1 MMKGHHH
8 INGAHTNGNNGVNPP
23 TNGINGVGSA
33 TQNSGDNI
41 QEPIAIIGMACR
53 LPGHC
58 STDKQFWDF
67 MMEEGVAK
75 NEPPETRFRLAG
87 HYDGSQKPYTMKTP
101 GAMFMEDVDP
111 ADFDAQFFNVNHAE
125 ASSMDPQHRNL
136 LEVTYECLENA
147 GIPLEKLSGQRVGCV
162 VGTNSS
168 DYYDMSCRDPEN
180 RMISP
185 TMGPNRAFLSNR
197 ISHFLNVHGPSI
209 SMDTAC
215 SSTLTA
221 LDMACLYL
229 QRNQVDAMLVGGT
242 NMYFSPER
250 NQDMSSMRHTAS
262 ATGQCHVFDSSADGY
277 VTAEAINTVFLKRL
291 KDAVEAGDPIRAIIR
306 GTSTNSAGKTPGI
319 AMPNAEAQAAAI
331 RAAYANAGISE
342 SNFFDTGYLECHGTG
357 TRVGD
362 PIEVEAVA
370 SVFAQD
376 RSPEQPL
383 IIGSAKSNV
392 GHSEGAAGLSGL
404 IKAVLAIENKTIPGT
419 ANFTTPNPRID
430 LEKSRVR
437 VTGSSITWPRY
448 AKLRASINSFG
459 FGGANAHAV
468 IESPEYLLGKSASRY
483 RSSYLKRDSMRNNI
497 SDNGASS
504 LPRLNNSSKP
514 MLIVLSANDEESLK
528 GSIQALSAHLVKQDV
543 CVTLEDLAYTLSER
557 RTRLHHTAYSIQTDT
572 QVSPDSFVIGKRP
585 GHEVKVG
592 FVFTGQGSQWSAM
605 GKALLHSFPRA
616 REIVE
621 SLDAV
626 LAALPEPPPWSL
638 VSELTEERDP
648 AVLREPEFSQP
659 LVTAL
664 QLAYLGVL
672 SDWGIAPVAVV
683 GHSSGE
689 IAAAVAAGY
698 LTAEEGI
705 KTAFFRG
712 QAAKQLPPKQPL
724 GMLAVGISAEKLEE
738 YIDARGDSVQVA
750 CFNSP
755 RSLTL
760 SGTVP
765 ALERVKEKLQSD
777 KHFARMLQV
786 DFAYHSRYMEAI
798 GNRYAEMLQRHCQF
812 TTEKSGPTT
821 MFSSVYGAQMKGPA
835 DAAYWVQNMTS
846 EVRFDQA
853 VSSMLESEDAPNFF
867 VEIGPSNTL
876 AGPMAQIFESVSHI
890 GSQPSYVSAAKRGPE
905 TLTSLY
911 SVAGRLFG
919 AGGTVN
925 LASVNE
931 YSSKNEPPTTLID
944 LPNYSWN
951 HSKKYWHENLSSK
964 DWRYRPFIRHDL
976 LGTKILGTSWHSPIW
991 KNILRLGDHPW
1002 LADHKVSQE
1011 VIFPGT
1017 GYLTMAIEAIYQAT
1031 YMTTWMKEEPKTYR
1045 YRLRDIKYPRALVLE
1060 ESEDAM
1066 IMLSLTAVPGSSI
1079 WHKFNISSLKNDSW
1093 NDHASGFICI
1103 ETDFLESRA
1112 PKGAI
1117 SPLKYPTSAQIWYK
1131 RMREGGFDLG
1141 PSFQKHLALEYT
1153 AGHRTARS
1161 IVSLEPPSSLWP
1173 QSAYPLHPACMDG
1186 CFQTVTSSMWEGDH
1200 SSINAALVPF
1210 QIDSVILPSNSRLP
1224 KEAFSM
1230 ARSDYVGVGRRNRAK
1245 NYSSSCTIYHPEDGS
1260 MLLEMKG
1267 LRYTELDYKDA
1278 IMSHTYTQMTWDADI
1293 TFLSES
1299 NFKYLINE
1307 VISSSGNG
1315 VGEKTSFIAQRFID
1329 MAAHKNPNL
1338 SILEINLDPADTS
1351 SLWLERSTSV
1361 RAAYS
1366 QYIFVSGNADSV
1378 TAAQEAYANVSHAEF
1393 IVVDFTDSKAR
1404 LNKTFNLAIV
1414 KVPSTPFLG
1423 FEAALRS
1430 VRECL
1435 DEKGLALVLD
1445 SGENLSS
1452 LETDVEKSG
1461 FGAIFSSDSLA
1472 LAYAEAPVKD
1482 QPLQDLY
1489 IFKFIDHDTV
1499 VLEANF
1505 SRSSWN
1511 MISTDSPSQIPP
1523 GGKVLV
1529 IDELKNSIM
1538 PNLNHQQWSALQELI
1553 EKRCD
1558 ILWVTTGAQVS
1569 TIDPTKAIIS
1579 GLFRV
1584 IRSEEPL
1591 LNLINLDVEH
1601 TSGDNTIRAIDTCL
1615 KMFNDIKTKPRKE
1628 NEFVER
1634 NGIIHISRVFSD
1646 TLLNKAKEEEFTG
1659 RPAEVTDLHASESTI
1674 RLRAERTGNIDSLQ
1688 YSQVAPEPLPLE
1700 DDCVEIEVV
1709 ASGVNL
1715 KEILVTMGIV
1725 PEDEHLLGGEG
1736 SGVITRVAPGVTTAL
1751 KPGMR
1756 VAFFGK
1762 GSFGNRVQTKAQA
1775 VHVIPD
1781 FMSFEEA
1788 ATIPCVFMTS
1798 MYSLFRLARVKRG
1811 DRVLIHSATGGVG
1824 ISAIQLCHYVG
1835 AIVYATVG
1843 TQEKREFLQSKFG
1856 IPDERIFSSRTTA
1869 FGNQILDHTD
1879 GKGVDIILNSLTG
1892 NLLDESWRIIAD
1904 GGTMVEI
1911 GKKDIL
1917 DRNTLS
1923 MEPFGRNA
1931 SFRAFDLAH
1940 KEITDDTI
1948 ESLLSEVF
1956 KLMEEG
1962 HLKPISPMHLFSF
1975 TNIPDAFR
1983 LIRSGKHIGKL
1994 VISDGQAGSVKVPVR
2009 PAPRRMNLR
2018 SDVCYL
2024 VVGGLRGLCASL
2036 ATYLAKNGARYLA
2049 VLSRRGHDDDKSRKV
2064 ISDIRALGCHIDL
2077 VIGDITS
2084 VEDVRKAFQ
2093 STRVPIGGII
2103 QGAMV
2108 LRDRIF
2114 ASMTVEEYHT
2124 ALACKVQG
2132 TWNLHNV
2139 SIEQNLNLDFFVML
2153 ASISGL
2159 CGSKGQANYAAGNTF
2174 LNAFASYRQGLGLRA
2189 CSIDLGVI
2197 EDVGYIAEHQKLQE
2211 RYDAAFWDA
2220 INEQVLQKIL
2230 NFSIQ
2235 QQHVAP
2241 INAQSAT
2248 HMITGIR
2255 VPQPEDSPLLRDAR
2269 FAGLHLAGDANSRNA
2284 SRDSP
2289 KDVQAILGMLRS
2301 KAEARS
2307 VLELTIDVLSKYFI
2321 KNLRL
2326 TESLDATRPLSI
2338 WGIDSLAAVE
2348 FRNFVKMELGVELTT
2363 LEVVNASSLVAV
2375 CEKIISRIPLNAIQ

>member
-1 MMKGHHH
+1 MENNRHSNGTYSNGYDVGIPTKGEDD
-8 INGAHTNGNNGVNPP
+8 AASP
-23 TNGINGVGSA
+23 
-33 TQNSGDNI
+33 I
-41 QEPIAIIGMACR
+41 QEPIAIIGIACR

-75 NEPPETRFRLAG
+75 NEPPKTRFRLAG

-147 GIPLEKLSGQRVGCV
+147 GIPLEKLSGQRVGCI

-168 DYYDMSCRDPEN
+168 DYFDMSCRDPEN
-180 RMISP
+180 RMMSP

-215 SSTLTA
+215 SSTLVA

-262 ATGQCHVFDSSADGY
+262 ATGQCHVFDSEADGY

-291 KDAVEAGDPIRAIIR
+291 KDAVESGDPIRAIIR

-319 AMPNAEAQAAAI
+319 AMPNAKAQAAAI
-331 RAAYANAGISE
+331 RAAYANAGIPE

-370 SVFAQD
+370 SVFASD
-376 RSPEQPL
+376 RSLEQPL

-419 ANFTTPNPRID
+419 ANFTTPNPKID
-430 LEKSRVR
+430 LEKSQVR
-437 VTGSSITWPRY
+437 VTRSSITWPRHS
-448 AKLRASINSFG
+448 KLRASINSFG

-483 RSSYLKRDSMRNNI
+483 RSSYLKQNSMRGNL
-497 SDNGASS
+497 SENGIKRNDA
-504 LPRLNNSSKP
+504 SKP
-514 MLIVLSANDEESLK
+514 MLFVLSANDEESLK
-528 GSIQALSAHLVKQDV
+528 GSIKALSSHLAKPDV
-543 CVTLEDLAYTLSER
+543 RVSLEDLAYTLSER

-572 QVSPDSFVIGKRP
+572 QISLDSFVIGKRL
-585 GHEVKVG
+585 GHEVKIG
-592 FVFTGQGSQWSAM
+592 FVFTGQGSQWPTM
-605 GKALLHSFPRA
+605 GKALLDSFPRA
-616 REIVE
+616 RKVVE
-621 SLDAV
+621 SLDDV
-626 LAALPEPPPWSL
+626 LAALPEPPSWSL
-638 VSELTEERDP
+638 ISELTEERDP
-648 AVLREPEFSQP
+648 SVLREPEFSQP

-664 QLAYLGVL
+664 QLAYLEVL
-672 SDWGIAPVAVV
+672 SNWGIVPVAVA

-689 IAAAVAAGY
+689 IAAAVAAGH
-698 LTAEEGI
+698 LDAKEAI
-705 KTAFFRG
+705 KIAFFRG

-724 GMLAVGISAEKLEE
+724 GMLAVGISAKRLEG
-738 YIDARGDSVQVA
+738 YIDASEGCIQIA

-760 SGTVP
+760 SGTVQ
-765 ALERVKEKLQSD
+765 ALEQLREKLQDD
-777 KHFARMLQV
+777 KYFARMLQV
-786 DFAYHSRYMEAI
+786 DFAYHSKYMEAI
-798 GNRYAEMLQRHCQF
+798 GGRYAEMLQRHCQQA
-812 TTEKSGPTT
+812 TPEKSGPTK
-821 MFSSVYGAQMKGPA
+821 MFSSVRGTQMDKPT

-853 VSSMLESEDAPNFF
+853 VTSMLESEDAPNFF
-867 VEIGPSNTL
+867 IEIGPSNTL
-876 AGPMAQIFESVSHI
+876 AGPTAQIFESASHI
-890 GSQPSYVSAAKRGPE
+890 GSQPSYVSVAKRGPE
-905 TLTSLY
+905 TLLSLY
-911 SVAGRLFG
+911 DTAGKAFG

-931 YSSKNEPPTTLID
+931 YSAKDEPPSTLID

-964 DWRYRPFIRHDL
+964 DWRFRQFIRHDL
-976 LGTKILGTSWHSPIW
+976 LGTKVLGISWHSPVW

-1002 LADHKVSQE
+1002 LTDHKVSQE

-1017 GYLTMAIEAIYQAT
+1017 GYLTMAIEAIYQSS
-1031 YMTTWMKEEPKTYR
+1031 YMTTWMKEEPKSYR

-1060 ESEDAM
+1060 DGKDTM
-1066 IMLSLTAVPGSSI
+1066 IMLGLTAVPGSSI
-1079 WHKFNISSLKNDSW
+1079 WHKFNISSMKNDSW
-1093 NDHASGFICI
+1093 SDHASGFICI
-1103 ETDFLESRA
+1103 ETDFLESKA
-1112 PKGAI
+1112 PEGAI

-1141 PSFQKHLALEYT
+1141 PSFQKHLTLECT
-1153 AGHRTARS
+1153 AGRRTGRS
-1161 IVSLEPPSSLWP
+1161 IVSLEPPPSLWP
-1173 QSAYPLHPACMDG
+1173 QSSYPLHPACMDG

-1210 QIDSVILPSNSRLP
+1210 QIDSVVLPSNSRLP
-1224 KEAFSM
+1224 KEAFSV
-1230 ARSDYVGVGRRNRAK
+1230 ARSDYVGVGRRDRAK

-1278 IMSHTYTQMTWDADI
+1278 ILSHTFAQMTWDADI
-1293 TFLSES
+1293 TFLSKPR
-1299 NFKYLINE
+1299 FDYLVNAGTWDSVPRNNTVE
-1307 VISSSGNG
+1307 RGLA
-1315 VGEKTSFIAQRFID
+1315 IAQRFID

-1351 SLWLERSTSV
+1351 SLWLEKRAFDSPV
-1361 RAAYS
+1361 RAAFS
-1366 QYIFVSGNADSV
+1366 QYTFVSSNTDSV
-1378 TAAQEAYANVSHAEF
+1378 TSVKEAYVNASHTEF
-1393 IVVDFTDSKAR
+1393 IVVDLTDPKAM
-1404 LNKTFNLAIV
+1404 LKKQYDLAII
-1414 KVPSTPFLG
+1414 KAPSTPPPG
-1423 FEAALRS
+1423 FNRALEAIRGYLSA
-1430 VRECL
+1430 
-1435 DEKGLALVLD
+1435 KGLALVLD
-1445 SGENLSS
+1445 VGENSF
-1452 LETDVEKSG
+1452 ETEIAEPGFSTVFRSG
-1461 FGAIFSSDSLA
+1461 SLA
-1472 LAYAEAPVKD
+1472 LAYTKAPIED
-1482 QPLQDLY
+1482 RPPQDLY
-1489 IFKFIDHDTV
+1489 LFKFADHGTKM
-1499 VLEANF
+1499 LEANL
-1505 SRSSWN
+1505 SRLSWN
-1511 MISTDSPSQIPP
+1511 IICTNSPSQIPP
-1523 GGKVLV
+1523 EGKVLV
-1529 IDELKNSIM
+1529 VDELESSIM
-1538 PNLNHQQWSALQELI
+1538 LNLDQKQWRALQELI

-1558 ILWVTTGAQVS
+1558 ILWVTTGAQMS
-1569 TIDPTKAIIS
+1569 ATDPTKAIIS

-1601 TSGDNTIRAIDTCL
+1601 ASGDNTFWAIDTCL
-1615 KMFNDIKTKPRKE
+1615 KMFNDARNKPRKE

-1634 NGIIHISRVFSD
+1634 NGIIHIGRVFAD
-1646 TLLNKAKEEEFTG
+1646 TPLNRAKEEEFVG
-1659 RPAEVTDLHASESTI
+1659 RSVEITELHASEPTI
-1674 RLRAERTGNIDSLQ
+1674 RLRAERIGNIDSLQ
-1688 YSQVAPEPLPLE
+1688 YSQVAPEPLSLE
-1700 DDCVEIEVV
+1700 ENCVEIKVV

-1715 KEILVTMGIV
+1715 KEVLVTMGVV
-1725 PEDEHLLGGEG
+1725 PENEHLLGGEG
-1736 SGVITRVAPGVTTAL
+1736 SGLITRVAPGVTGL
-1751 KPGMR
+1751 KVGQR

-1775 VHVIPD
+1775 VHAIPD

-1798 MYSLFRLARVKRG
+1798 MYSLYRLARVKKG

-1824 ISAIQLCHYVG
+1824 ISAIQLCHHVG
-1835 AIVYATVG
+1835 AVVYATVG
-1843 TQEKREFLQSKFG
+1843 TQEKREFLKSKFG
-1856 IPDERIFSSRTTA
+1856 IPDERISSSRTTA
-1869 FGNQILDHTD
+1869 FGKRILDQTD

-1904 GGTMVEI
+1904 GGTMIEI

-1931 SFRAFDLAH
+1931 SFRAFDLSH

-1948 ESLLSEVF
+1948 ASLLSEIF
-1956 KLMEEG
+1956 DLMG
-1962 HLKPISPMHLFSF
+1962 KGYLKPISPMHLFSF
-1975 TNIPDAFR
+1975 ANIPDAFR

-1994 VISDGQAGSVKVPVR
+1994 VISDGQDGGVKVPVR
-2009 PAPRRMNLR
+2009 PAPRLMNLR

-2036 ATYLAKNGARYLA
+2036 ATYLAKNGARHLA
-2049 VLSRRGHDDDKSRKV
+2049 VLSRRAYDDDKSQKV
-2064 ISDIRALGCHIDL
+2064 INDIRALGCHIDL
-2077 VIGDITS
+2077 IQGDITS

-2093 STRVPIGGII
+2093 GTSAPIGGVI

-2108 LRDRIF
+2108 LHDRIF
-2114 ASMTVEEYHT
+2114 ASMTVEDYHA
-2124 ALACKVQG
+2124 ALNCKVQG
-2132 TWNLHNV
+2132 TWNLHSV
-2139 SIEQNLNLDFFVML
+2139 SIEQGLNLDFFVML
-2153 ASISGL
+2153 SSISGL

-2174 LNAFASYRQGLGLRA
+2174 LDAFASYRQSLGLRA
-2189 CSIDLGVI
+2189 CSVDLGVI
-2197 EDVGYIAEHQKLQE
+2197 EDVGYIAEHQGLQE
-2211 RYDAAFWDA
+2211 RYDTAFWDV
-2220 INEQVLQKIL
+2220 INEQVLRKIL

-2235 QQHVAP
+2235 QQHNNP
-2241 INAQSAT
+2241 INPQSAT
-2248 HMITGIR
+2248 HLITGIR

-2269 FAGLHLAGDANSRNA
+2269 FSGLHLAGDANNRKTN
-2284 SRDSP
+2284 RDSP
-2289 KDVQAILGMLRS
+2289 KDVQAILDMIRS
-2301 KAEARS
+2301 KAEARPI
-2307 VLELTIDVLSKYFI
+2307 LELTIEVLSKYFM

-2326 TESLDATRPLSI
+2326 SESLDATRPLSI

-2375 CEKIISRIPLNAIQ
+2375 CEKIISRIPLSLV